1 MGKRRLETAIARLR
15 VEKPDVEVKVRWLPF
30 FLDASLPASLV
41 KRDHYNS
48 KFGADRVAA
57 MIPQMESVGLKE
69 TPPIKFSYGGTLGNT
84 LDSHR
89 LIEYAYEVGGAPQQD
104 ALVESL
110 FSRYFE
116 QEQNPASHEVLS
128 AAAVEA
134 GLGDADT
141 ILAFLKSEVNKAEVV
156 RTVEQKRREFRVSGV
171 PHFVIGKEGAR
182 AYSVSGAQEADT
194 LMEIFE
200 ELAE

>member
-1 MGKRRLETAIARLR
+1 M
-15 VEKPDVEVKVRWLPF
+15 EVKVRWLPF

-41 KRDHYNS
+41 KKDHYNS

-57 MIPQMESVGLKE
+57 MIPRMESVGQKE
-69 TPPIKFSYGGTLGNT
+69 SPPIKFSYGGTLGNT

-89 LIEYAYEVGGAPQQD
+89 LIEWAFELGGAPKQD
-104 ALVESL
+104 ALVENL

-116 QEQNPASHEVLS
+116 QEQNPASHEVL
-128 AAAVEA
+128 AAAGVEA
-134 GLGDADT
+134 GLGNHDT
-141 ILAFLKSEVNKAEVV
+141 IQAFLKSEVKKEEVV

-182 AYSVSGAQEADT
+182 PYSISGAQEADT
-194 LMEIFE
+194 LLEVFE
-200 ELAE
+200 ELAG